1 MREKGTA
8 AELKFVRDMDKKAAL
23 SEAEKLRRA
32 TLKKTEKLR
41 ALRLE
46 KEAAERAAEEAN
58 PKKPARKKKPAKKK
72 LAAWQGG

>member
-1 MREKGTA
+1 MVQKGA
-8 AELKFVRDMDKKAAL
+8 SSERKFFRDSDKKAAL

-46 KEAAERAAEEAN
+46 KEAAERAAEVAN
-58 PKKPARKKKPAKKK
+58 PKKPARRKPAKKT
-72 LAAWQGG
+72 LPAWQRA